1 MKTFFSWSWH
11 QLSQKKIPPVPG
23 VMVPFCSSRSCH
35 DLWAV
40 SSLPTLKWQDPKGGN
55 IGWNWVEAHLWC
67 QLDVPNVFSDLKK
80 NEPFMGQGT
89 KLFQKSLAQ
98 HHSTLLRSCSAMS
111 HFDINTRNEKK
122 IEKDHI
128 HVEHIRNVR
137 RHFWNLPFCPCLGR
151 SPLSRNPRNH
161 CHWAVC
167 VQPWL
172 ACHFMDI
179 FCGGLDWRWWAVA
192 LPSLELLLHCCW
204 CMPGKNCCL
213 CSLTPKIHKDL
224 NPFCG
229 IVFVF
234 LSGLKLMAAEDRT

>member
-1 MKTFFSWSWH
+1 MICELCPACQRWNGKIQRGATLDGIELRHIFGVNLMFRMYFLIWKKMSPSWVKGPSFSKSRWHSITQPFFALV
-11 QLSQKKIPPVPG
+11 QQ
-23 VMVPFCSSRSCH
+23 
-35 DLWAV
+35 
-40 SSLPTLKWQDPKGGN
+40 
-55 IGWNWVEAHLWC
+55 
-67 QLDVPNVFSDLKK
+67 
-80 NEPFMGQGT
+80 
-89 KLFQKSLAQ
+89 
-98 HHSTLLRSCSAMS
+98 MS